1 MLMFDLKKVQ
11 VQMVADV
18 FQGQMMISNFDFL
31 QLSYSDLYNFS
42 QAAEQYV
49 YRDPQACL
57 VKLRCFAE
65 QLVDRIYQE
74 LGVGLDA
81 GDDFY
86 RRLTNPKF
94 ESLVEQGILLKL
106 NAIRIN
112 GNKAAH
118 GKKVSGGDAK
128 WLLKEAYLVAKWFA
142 LTYFP
147 AMSSEIRDYQEPQK
161 KSESDISNE
170 PKASSDELGAAL
182 SELKALQ
189 EKHAAAQVDINRLQ
203 NSVLDLEAIQEQFAK
218 ANSAAAE
225 RFDLET
231 STTISHLSLIDA
243 YSDFDLNLDQQSLVQ
258 SLEQFLREP
267 KPQVFLL
274 KGYAGTGK
282 TFITKGLTEYLR
294 TIGRHY
300 ILMAPTGKAARVIA
314 QKTGSRASTIHRT
327 IYSFKDIREFK
338 EPGLN
343 GSETFKYY
351 SLLRANENPDNS
363 VYISDESSMISDTYQ
378 ENEFFRFGTGYL
390 LTDMMKFINLD
401 HNDHCK
407 KLIVIGD
414 SAQLPP
420 VGMANSPALD
430 ADYLKQRFSVD
441 CMTYELTTV
450 VRQKADSGVMANA
463 IMLRETLATGVFNQL
478 DFKLQFPDIKNIRP
492 EELVSAYLNACN
504 HKSVSNDAIIVC
516 GSNADVKQY
525 NDRVREEF
533 FPSCLSLQPKDKLIV
548 VKNIEVYGHLITNG
562 EFIYVRSCE
571 SQPELRSIP
580 LTSKNSDGEVE
591 TRVIPLLFRDVEFSL
606 RTENNNVISLQ
617 CKIIETL
624 LNSEDGTLNS
634 DQQKA
639 LYVDFKIRHPY
650 LREGSKEF
658 KDTLMSDPYFNALRA
673 KYGYAIT
680 VHKAQGSEWRHVFV
694 KCKAPQFSTL
704 TQPYFRWLYTA
715 ITRTKETLYV
725 LDEPHILIGSGIKK
739 VVQKDFSWL
748 GQSTPNTTPAITL
761 SAPAPAPA
769 PASASQLA
777 PVVESYSQR
786 PDVLS
791 NPPVSALIE
800 SQGDVSEKQATD
812 FGIPANETFLV
823 ALFQQIQ
830 KLLTPIGGT
839 VLWIDHKQYQERY
852 LINYQQV
859 DVTINVHYSGKNKV
873 TKIQNVQ
880 LSEASSHICSLLNRL
895 VDRPLAAT
903 NIEQQKSIELP
914 EAFLEAFHQRIV
926 AICDEKSFSVLSVKA
941 RDYCQEYTFVRAEEV
956 ATFSIFYNSKKQIT
970 RYDVVTSKT
979 NSPTL
984 KKDVD
989 AMFASE
995 IK

>member
-1 MLMFDLKKVQ
+1 MSCF
-11 VQMVADV
+11 

-31 QLSYSDLYNFS
+31 QLNYSDLYSFS
-42 QAAEQYV
+42 RAAEQYV
-49 YRDPQACL
+49 HRDPQACL

-65 QLVDRIYQE
+65 QLVDRLYQE

-86 RRLTNPKF
+86 KRLTNPKF
-94 ESLVEQGILLKL
+94 ESLVDQGILLKL
-106 NAIRIN
+106 NALRMN

-118 GKKVSGGDAK
+118 GKKVSAGDAK

-147 AMSSEIRDYQEPQK
+147 AMASEICSYQEPQK
-161 KSESDISNE
+161 SSEPDVLNE
-170 PKASSDELGAAL
+170 SKASSDELAAAL

-189 EKHAAAQVDINRLQ
+189 EKHAAAQVDINRLKK
-203 NSVLDLEAIQEQFAK
+203 SVLDLEVIQEQFAK

-243 YSDFDLNLDQQSLVQ
+243 YSDFELNSDQQALVQ
-258 SLEQFLREP
+258 SLEQFLLEP

-300 ILMAPTGKAARVIA
+300 TLMAPTGKAARVIA
-314 QKTGSRASTIHRT
+314 QKTGSPASTIHRT

-338 EPGLN
+338 EQDLN

-363 VYISDESSMISDTYQ
+363 VYISDESSMISDAYQ

-420 VGMANSPALD
+420 VGMAKSPALD
-430 ADYLKQRFSVD
+430 ADYLKQRFNVD
-441 CMTYELTTV
+441 CMSYELTTV
-450 VRQKADSGVMANA
+450 VRQKTDSGVMANA

-478 DFKLQFPDIKNIRP
+478 DFKLQFSDIKSIRP
-492 EELVSAYLNACN
+492 EELVPDYLNACN
-504 HKSVSNDAIIVC
+504 HKSVSNDAIILC

-533 FPSCLSLQPKDKLIV
+533 FPNCLSLQPRDKLIV
-548 VKNIEVYGHLITNG
+548 VKNVEVYGHLITNG

-571 SQPELRSIP
+571 PQPELRAIS

-639 LYVDFKIRHPY
+639 LYVDFKIRHPH

-658 KDTLMSDPYFNALRA
+658 KDALMSDAYFNALRA

-704 TQPYFRWLYTA
+704 TQAYFRWFYTA
-715 ITRTKETLYV
+715 ITRTKERLYV
-725 LDEPHILIGSGIKK
+725 LDEPHILIGSAIKK
-739 VVQKDFSWL
+739 ADQKDFTWIRQTS
-748 GQSTPNTTPAITL
+748 PNTGPGI
-761 SAPAPAPA
+761 SAQT
-769 PASASQLA
+769 SQLA
-777 PVVESYSQR
+777 STDESYSQL
-786 PDVLS
+786 PVVLS
-791 NPPVSALIE
+791 NRPISPFGE
-800 SQGDVSEKQATD
+800 SQSDVSEKQATD
-812 FGIPANETFLV
+812 FGIPASETFLV

-839 VLWIDHKQYQERY
+839 VVWIDHKQYQERY

-859 DVTINVHYSGKNKV
+859 DLTFNVHYSGKNKV
-873 TKIQNVQ
+873 TKIQSVQ
-880 LSEASSHICSLLNRL
+880 LSEASSHISLVLNGL
-895 VDRPLAAT
+895 VDRPLAAD
-903 NIEQQKSIELP
+903 NQNVIELP

-926 AICDEKSFSVLSVKA
+926 ASCDGQSFSVLSVKA
-941 RDYCQEYTFVRAEEV
+941 RDYCQEYTFVRAEEL

-970 RYDVVTSKT
+970 RYAVITSKT

-984 KKDVD
+984 NKDVE